1 MKPKGVNPDARNLE
15 EEFFA
20 REHARLLDDLRRKAE
35 AEERRAA
42 LRAVVRIQDD
52 EFIDRLI
59 ELDIGPGTAI
69 SLSLIPLVFV
79 AWADGKMSGNERD
92 AILQAAETR
101 GVAPGTPARE
111 LLETWL
117 SKKPAPTLLETWKS
131 YVRALWPHFS
141 EPHRAEMRANLLG
154 NAREIAEAAGGFLGL
169 TSRISDEER
178 AMLLELEEVVS

>member
-1 MKPKGVNPDARNLE
+1 MKSKGIHPDARSLE

-20 REHARLLDDLRRKAE
+20 KEHARLLEDLRRKAE
-35 AEERRAA
+35 LEERRAA
-42 LRAVVRIQDD
+42 LCAVVRIQDE

-79 AWADGKMSGNERD
+79 AWADGKMSASERE
-92 AILQAAETR
+92 AILRAAETR
-101 GVAPGTPARE
+101 GVALGTPARD

-117 SKKPAPTLLETWKS
+117 SKKPAPSLLETWKK

-154 NAREIAEAAGGFLGL
+154 TAREIADAAGGFLGL
-169 TSRISDEER
+169 TSRVSDEER
-178 AMLLELEEVVS
+178 AMLRELEEVVS